1 MTGAPDLTAEFAKS
15 MARLVPDSG
24 ARRLGLAVSGGS
36 DSMALMTLAAQW
48 GGAQLWVATVDHG
61 LRRESATEAQTVAK
75 TAARLGLPHATLHW
89 QEWSGRG
96 NLQDAARQARRR
108 LLAQWAASEGLDAVL
123 LGHTRD
129 DQAETVLMRL
139 ARGSGVDGL
148 AAMPAR
154 FGAHGLLWLRP
165 LLDMARA
172 DLRDWLLAQG
182 LHWADDPSNENP
194 DFDRVKAR
202 HLRALLAPLGLSDTR
217 LAETAARMAE
227 ARQVLELA
235 ADTAQAQ
242 LRQDQ
247 HGDILFDAKG
257 LDALPADTRYRLF
270 ARALCEIASSP
281 YRPRMKAL
289 RAAIGAH
296 RATLHGCLITRAG
309 DSLRITREAQ
319 AVARLRA
326 PFGQIWDR
334 RWQITAPPDTLP
346 AQDLHI
352 AALGENGLALCPDQA
367 GWLLPRPSLLASP
380 AVWHGARLV
389 AAPLAGLGPGWQ
401 ASLCQTDTGPGSAAY
416 SH

>member
-1 MTGAPDLTAEFAKS
+1 
-15 MARLVPDSG
+15 
-24 ARRLGLAVSGGS
+24 
-36 DSMALMTLAAQW
+36 
-48 GGAQLWVATVDHG
+48 
-61 LRRESATEAQTVAK
+61 
-75 TAARLGLPHATLHW
+75 
-89 QEWSGRG
+89 
-96 NLQDAARQARRR
+96 
-108 LLAQWAASEGLDAVL
+108 
-123 LGHTRD
+123 
-129 DQAETVLMRL
+129 
-139 ARGSGVDGL
+139 
-148 AAMPAR
+148 
-154 FGAHGLLWLRP
+154 
-165 LLDMARA
+165 MARA

-235 ADTAQAQ
+235 ADAAQAQ

-352 AALGENGLALCPDQA
+352 AALGENWACA
-367 GWLLPRPSLLASP
+367 LPRSGRMASATPLASGQSSGMAWRASCGRP
-380 AVWHGARLV
+380 FGRTGARLASQPV
-389 AAPLAGLGPGWQ
+389 PNRHGAGFCGVFALN
-401 ASLCQTDTGPGSAAY
+401 ARS
-416 SH
+416 